1 MELFLRAGVAATQI
15 VAIVRVAMPDWGD
28 ICVLQGLTKR
38 VDHLLRFSGP
48 LDDQRS
54 SFLFA

>member
-1 MELFLRAGVAATQI
+1 MIAATQI
-15 VAIVRVAMPDWGD
+15 VAIVRVAMPDGCD

-38 VDHLLRFSGP
+38 VDHLLRSSGP